1 MTSPHEQQP
10 DDASQPHVEQEQLP
24 GTPAAVGEEVPA
36 EPVLGD
42 QPAPEPILGQPVPA
56 EPILSQ
62 PTQQT
67 SVAVFDEPAAP
78 PSAAPAPA
86 PLREAVA
93 EAIRTGDRAAL
104 AAVLER
110 GSRLLFAS
118 AVFLVPVVFDPRTI
132 DAFNLTKL
140 TALWAFGLLALGAS
154 WFSAHLAGR
163 RLSLPRTRILRL
175 AFVVLGITAIATL
188 LSPNRTLSTFGLY
201 HRYEGLLSIA
211 LYVGAIVLMVLLFR
225 RKPEA
230 VREVATAVAFAGAV
244 AAGYVLLQKA
254 GWDIT
259 DWRQAGGTKPTFPIG
274 TLGNSAFT
282 ASYVGMAA
290 PFVAYRVM
298 SSRALRR
305 LAWGVVL
312 VGMLL
317 ALWFT
322 GGRAGMLG
330 AAAGIVAIPLFL
342 SRLTAFAKTALVVL
356 GVVALSLVAVVFGD
370 PTDTARTQPL
380 RTGTA
385 GYRVQIWDASWRM
398 FLNRPVLGWGP
409 ETYYGNYPKYRTA
422 DEARRQGLAI
432 TDKPHNIYLGW
443 ATSTGV
449 AGTVAYGLLFGS
461 ALLLVAR
468 RAPKLDGPK
477 RLLAATFGAGL
488 VAYLIQG
495 VYSIDVPPL
504 LFLGWVCLGGVA
516 VLLDRKGGAD
526 AAGDETEAAQR
537 IEEDATASDARPA
550 GRRRIDVPALRRG
563 WVLPAI
569 VGAAVL
575 VLIVL
580 GFGPLR
586 ADHAAWAGERRAP
599 LGWSS
604 DTMELYEKAIALN
617 PREAAYRGLAGSY
630 LERIASNRAAPF
642 PAATALRR
650 SVNLYLE
657 ALELQPRNVYFMINA
672 ARVYARL
679 GKTVD
684 VDFFKNGDTY
694 LGRAVTL
701 DPLNPQMRDLYTD
714 LLNQWRK
721 KLKGDERREV
731 LNRARTQAGIAQQL
745 RAGRAIIR

>member
-1 MTSPHEQQP
+1 MTSPHDQQP
-10 DDASQPHVEQEQLP
+10 DDTSQANHEQEQVP
-24 GTPAAVGEEVPA
+24 DSPAPLEEEVVPDQ
-36 EPVLGD
+36 LFGD
-42 QPAPEPILGQPVPA
+42 QPAPEPILGQPAA

-62 PTQQT
+62 PAQT
-67 SVAVFDEPAAP
+67 SVAVFDEA
-78 PSAAPAPA
+78 AAPAAAVPTRA
-86 PLREAVA
+86 PSLRDALA
-93 EAIRTGDRAAL
+93 DAIRTGDRAAL
-104 AAVLER
+104 ADVLER
-110 GSRLLFAS
+110 GSRLLFAT

-154 WFSAHLAGR
+154 WLSAHLGGR
-163 RLSLPRTRILRL
+163 RLSLPRSRILRL
-175 AFVVLGITAIATL
+175 AYVVLGITALATL
-188 LSPNRTLSTFGLY
+188 FSPNRVLSIFGLY

-211 LYVGAIVLMVLLFR
+211 LYVAAIALMFMLFR
-225 RKPEA
+225 RRPEA

-244 AAGYVLLQKA
+244 AAGYVLLQKF
-254 GWDIT
+254 GWDVT

-290 PFVAYRVM
+290 PFVIY
-298 SSRALRR
+298 RALSSQTLKR
-305 LAWGVVL
+305 LAWGIVL
-312 VGMLL
+312 IGILL

-356 GVVALSLVAVVFGD
+356 GILALSLVAVVFGD
-370 PTDTARTQPL
+370 PTDTSRTTPL

-409 ETYYGNYPKYRTA
+409 ETFYGNYPRFRTP

-432 TDKPHNIYLGW
+432 SDKPHNIYLGW
-443 ATSTGV
+443 ATSTGI
-449 AGTVAYGLLFGS
+449 AGTVAYLALFGS

-468 RAPKLDGPK
+468 RVTKLDASR

-504 LFLGWVCLGGVA
+504 LFLGWVCVGGIA
-516 VLLDRKGGAD
+516 VLLDRKGDPSPPADEAEASLASEQTD
-526 AAGDETEAAQR
+526 AARA
-537 IEEDATASDARPA
+537 DARPA
-550 GRRRIDVPALRRG
+550 GKRRLDVPALRRG

-569 VGAAVL
+569 VVGLAL
-575 VLIVL
+575 LLIAL

-630 LERIASNRAAPF
+630 LERVASNRAIPF
-642 PAATALRR
+642 TAATALRR
-650 SVNLYLE
+650 SAAMYLQ

-679 GKTVD
+679 GRSVD
-684 VDFFKNGDTY
+684 EKYFERGDR
-694 LGRAVTL
+694 LMGQAVNL

-714 LLNQWRK
+714 LLNQWQRE
-721 KLKGDERREV
+721 LSGRERRQV
-731 LNRARTQAGIAQQL
+731 LERARAQAGIAQQL
-745 RAGRAIIR
+745 RAGRVIR